1 MKQNPTVHPITLHKP
16 LRRGAKR
23 VRIALVGL
31 PGAGKS
37 TLFQSVT
44 STAPQSGALTGTAL
58 PYQTCTVQIG
68 MEEASV
74 VDLPG
79 LASLLHL
86 HDDAPSVLQHLLW
99 GNERAPVAAHESR
112 AAPAPLEPPDVI
124 VQVLDA
130 TNLQSQL
137 ELSLE
142 LSQLGRP
149 VVLALNHMDE
159 ARRKGLRIDTKLLSD
174 QLGMP
179 VVETVALM
187 GQGIAELFQT
197 AMDVARQ
204 GVCPLPQMSSPHIAN
219 SLHTLGT
226 ALKLPDVLNAFRVP
240 HSLLL
245 LLLASGHRYFEQELQ
260 AHFPALMAELV
271 GHRDL
276 AQSQLPRTLE
286 EEIHADRHHRAATL
300 CEQVLRMGKPQTGRD
315 WRSLLDAFFLHPQ
328 WGLLASVLVFAG
340 VLWVVF
346 EGSSWID
353 AHTTQVIAQA
363 VEDWQPT
370 DTVGVVGRAVLDGFI
385 GLIGIVLPYM
395 IPLVLSLIALEE
407 AGVMHRIAFV
417 VDRGFHHIGLH
428 GGVAVPFLLGLG
440 CNVPAI
446 SAVARNNTGR
456 ERLIAS
462 VLITFVPC
470 SARSAIILA
479 IAGKYLGVLG
489 VIGLYALTLVL
500 IAVLGRLLSHS
511 TQRNAGPGQVQ
522 AIPAYAIPN
531 WHSMLRETWLRTSD
545 ILTIVTPL
553 LVGGSV
559 VLALLHHWD
568 ADGVINTAL
577 TPLTVWWLGLPL
589 ALGLPLLFGVLRKEL
604 SLLMIFQALHT
615 QELNTVLNTTQI
627 TTLLVFLTFYVP
639 CISTFAVMVKTM
651 GQKEAWWS
659 VMLSV
664 GVALVL
670 SLAVRALLEL
680 VQVSGLA

>member
-1 MKQNPTVHPITLHKP
+1 MKSSATVHPITLHKP
-16 LRRGAKR
+16 LRRGSKR

-37 TLFQSVT
+37 TLFASVA

-58 PYQTCTVQIG
+58 PYQACTVQIG

-79 LASLLHL
+79 LASLLDS
-86 HDDAPSVLQHLLW
+86 HDNAPTVLQYLLW
-99 GNERAPVAAHESR
+99 GNERAPIAAHEAK
-112 AAPAPLEPPDVI
+112 AAPAPFEPPDVI

-137 ELSLE
+137 ELTLE

-149 VVLALNHMDE
+149 VILALNHMDA
-159 ARRKGLRIDTKLLSD
+159 ARRKGLQIDTDVLSE

-179 VVETVALM
+179 VVETVAVM
-187 GQGIAELFQT
+187 GQGIAGLFQT
-197 AMDVARQ
+197 AMDVARA
-204 GVCPLPQMSSPHIAN
+204 GVCPLPQAPSQHIEDSWQ
-219 SLHTLGT
+219 SLD
-226 ALKLPDVLNAFRVP
+226 AVLSHPEIFAAFRVP
-240 HSLLL
+240 HALLL
-245 LLLASGHRYFEQELQ
+245 MLLASGHRYFEGELQ
-260 AHFPALMAELV
+260 AHFAALMP
-271 GHRDL
+271 DL
-276 AQSQLPRTLE
+276 QAARAQAQSHLPRPLDD
-286 EEIHADRHHRAATL
+286 EIHADRHHRAATL
-300 CEQVLRMGKPQTGRD
+300 CEQVLHRGKPQVGRG
-315 WRSLLDAFFLHPQ
+315 WRGVLDDILLHPH
-328 WGLLASVLVFAG
+328 WGLLASVLVFAA

-353 AHTTQVIAQA
+353 AHTTQVLAQA

-385 GLIGIVLPYM
+385 GLVGIVLPYM
-395 IPLVLSLIALEE
+395 IPLVLLLIAMEE
-407 AGVMHRIAFV
+407 TGLMHRIAFV
-417 VDRGFHHIGLH
+417 VDRGFHKIGLH

-479 IAGKYLGVLG
+479 IAGKYLGVAG
-489 VIGLYALTLVL
+489 VVGIYALTLVL
-500 IAVLGRLLSHS
+500 IAVLGRLMSRQ
-511 TQRNAGPGQVQ
+511 QRDAGPGQLQ
-522 AIPAYAIPN
+522 EIAAWAMPR
-531 WHSMLRETWLRTSD
+531 WRSMLTETWLRTSD

-559 VLALLHHWD
+559 VLALLNH
-568 ADGVINTAL
+568 AGLDGTINTAL

-604 SLLMIFQALHT
+604 SLLMIFQALNT
-615 QELNTVLNTTQI
+615 QELNTVLSTNQI
-627 TTLLVFLTFYVP
+627 ATLLVFLTFYVP

-670 SLAVRALLEL
+670 SLAARGLLEL